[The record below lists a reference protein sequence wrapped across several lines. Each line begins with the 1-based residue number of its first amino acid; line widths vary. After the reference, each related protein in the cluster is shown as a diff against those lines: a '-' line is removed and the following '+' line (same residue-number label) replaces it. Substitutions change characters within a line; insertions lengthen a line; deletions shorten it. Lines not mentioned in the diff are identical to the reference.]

1 MYTHLQA
8 NPLADL
14 PVDISADR
22 SADTLADRSA
32 DPSADPPNYLPTDLL
47 ADPQNT
53 YDPKPT
59 LLPFDQTLLEDFF
72 MIK

>member
-1 MYTHLQA
+1 MVVVFIRCVQA

-32 DPSADPPNYLPTDLL
+32 DP
-47 ADPQNT
+47 T

-59 LLPFDQTLLEDFF
+59 LLPFDQTLEDFL

>member
-14 PVDISADR
+14 PVDISV
-22 SADTLADRSA
+22 DRSA

-53 YDPKPT
+53 NDPKPMF
-59 LLPFDQTLLEDFF
+59 LSFDQTFLEDFL

>member
-14 PVDISADR
+14 PVDISVDR

-32 DPSADPPNYLPTDLL
+32 DP
-47 ADPQNT
+47 T

-59 LLPFDQTLLEDFF
+59 LLPFDQTLEDFL